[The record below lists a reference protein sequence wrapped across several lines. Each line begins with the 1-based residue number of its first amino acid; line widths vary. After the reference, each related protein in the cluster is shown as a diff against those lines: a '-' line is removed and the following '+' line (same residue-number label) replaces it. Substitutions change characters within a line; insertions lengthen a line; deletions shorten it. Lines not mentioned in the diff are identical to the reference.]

1 MVGLKMEKS
10 LDCKELLENAQAAIA
25 VLLFP
30 LLQASNENTKT
41 WRPIW
46 SYATREA
53 DRWPSHVRPASSIV
67 CRGTSM
73 KGVRTVQQL
82 EVR

>member
-25 VLLFP
+25 VLLFL

-41 WRPIW
+41 
-46 SYATREA
+46 
-53 DRWPSHVRPASSIV
+53 
-67 CRGTSM
+67 
-73 KGVRTVQQL
+73 
-82 EVR
+82 